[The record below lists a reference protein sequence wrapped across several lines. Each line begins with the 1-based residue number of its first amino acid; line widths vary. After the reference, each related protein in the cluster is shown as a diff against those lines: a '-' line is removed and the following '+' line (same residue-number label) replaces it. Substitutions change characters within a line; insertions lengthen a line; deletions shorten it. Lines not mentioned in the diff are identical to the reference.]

1 MTDRRF
7 DFDELK
13 AWEEKVRDPEVQR
26 RFEEAW
32 AAEGDDTVGDFIR
45 EQEEAK
51 VIADGL
57 IELLDGEL
65 KEEEVKDVAVALAG
79 LLGGK
84 WEREEAKEIADAL
97 AEFLDGKRKEEE
109 KDADKA
115 SGTSGGK
122 RKGAKKNE
130 DEASGT
136 SEGKRKKPRPHISK
150 LRSLTE
156 GVVVYRCRRRCVLAA
171 AVPAKNGDVF
181 LVWRG
186 GKGVRLIDPETLQ
199 RWRDGGVPD
208 SADADAVAEV
218 LDRVKGFEDRF
229 GVAARYRT
237 SSGRESR
244 DLGREGEEF
253 RARGARLSDL
263 PPSGIIEL
271 TCEHMDAVLRVG
283 DVRED
288 LKSGK
293 RDVIL
298 PK

>member
-13 AWEEKVRDPEVQR
+13 AWKEKVRDPEVQR

-32 AAEGDDTVGDFIR
+32 AAEGDDSEGDFIR
-45 EQEEAK
+45 EQWEAK

-57 IELLDGEL
+57 AGLLGGEW

-84 WEREEAKEIADAL
+84 WEREKAKEIADAL
-97 AEFLDGKRKEEE
+97 AEFLGGKRKGE
-109 KDADKA
+109 DKA
-115 SGTSGGK
+115 NGTSDGK

-136 SEGKRKKPRPHISK
+136 SDGKRKKPRPHINK
-150 LRSLTE
+150 LRSLAE

-199 RWRDGGVPD
+199 RWRDGDVPD
-208 SADADAVAEV
+208 SADADAVGEV
-218 LDRVKGFEDRF
+218 LDNVKHFEGRCS
-229 GVAARYRT
+229 GVVRYRT
-237 SSGRESR
+237 SSGREAAA
-244 DLGREGEEF
+244 LGWEGEESP
-253 RARGARLSDL
+253 ARCARLSDL
-263 PPSGIIEL
+263 PPTGIIEV
-271 TCEHMDAVLRVG
+271 TCNDGPAVLRVG

-288 LKSGK
+288 IKSGK